1 MTDLLEFWGSKL
13 DQIEGMTAAY
23 SCNQQLYSFI
33 LTSFDLHKPGA
44 WATAPLPPVSMKNAR
59 ERVH

>member
-33 LTSFDLHKPGA
+33 LTPFDLHNPRRVGNGTFA
-44 WATAPLPPVSMKNAR
+44 APSA
-59 ERVH
+59 